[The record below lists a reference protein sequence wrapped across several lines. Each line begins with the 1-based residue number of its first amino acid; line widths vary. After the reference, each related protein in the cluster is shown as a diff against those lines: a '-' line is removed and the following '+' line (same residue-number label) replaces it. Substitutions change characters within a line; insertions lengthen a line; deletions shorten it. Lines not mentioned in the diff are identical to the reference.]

1 MTYSPLK
8 SCKEYYHNCIFSD
21 RFPRM
26 LDMDIVLRNLFQCN
40 QCGILQH
47 VQLLYFNSKYN
58 VVVKKI
64 CIVFLS
70 KTLLLQLSLVFKKI
84 LHCIAFFFYL
94 YLYKKL
100 YILVQFC
107 RDSFHLKP
115 TQHFANLYCIIK
127 IFTRVNILFS

>member
-1 MTYSPLK
+1 MSFKLLTIRCATRWKVAQSTFTFAYFLTDFPVCWIWTLFFAIYSSVTNAAFYNMFNFYILTV
-8 SCKEYYHNCIFSD
+8 NI
-21 RFPRM
+21 M
-26 LDMDIVLRNLFQCN
+26 LSL
-40 QCGILQH
+40 
-47 VQLLYFNSKYN
+47 
-58 VVVKKI
+58 KKI

-107 RDSFHLKP
+107 RDSFHIYP
-115 TQHFANLYCIIK
+115 TQHFSNLY
-127 IFTRVNILFS
+127 